1 MSQKFHAGQRVYFK
15 HWYNG
20 EPVYCYV
27 KKYIKQLNSY
37 LVEIPAIYNKQE
49 NELYPAELK
58 LKGE

>member
-27 KKYIKQLNSY
+27 KKYIKPLNSY

-49 NELYPAELK
+49 NELYPAE
-58 LKGE
+58 EN